1 MGEWVCACVCV
12 RERVR
17 VNELVSVCLSRV
29 QGAEVKLQLI
39 FNNIFRGLEFI
50 FIGDVLDHFID
61 IFM

>member
-1 MGEWVCACVCV
+1 M
-12 RERVR
+12 R

-39 FNNIFRGLEFI
+39 FNNIFRGLKFI
-50 FIGDVLDHFID
+50 FKGDVLDHFID